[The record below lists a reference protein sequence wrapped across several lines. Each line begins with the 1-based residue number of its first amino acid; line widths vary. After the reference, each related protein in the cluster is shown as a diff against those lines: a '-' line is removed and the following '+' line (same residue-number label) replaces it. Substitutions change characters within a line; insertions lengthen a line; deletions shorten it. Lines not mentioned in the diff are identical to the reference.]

1 MSSFIWNRPLWA
13 FVWTEGMTAELYELL
28 TPESPFREPRLP
40 VRL

>member
-13 FVWTEGMTAELYELL
+13 FVWMEEMTAELYELL
-28 TPESPFREPRLP
+28 TPESPFLKPRLP